1 MKTISFDCGYT
12 KENSQLFWEY
22 RRTKSLEIRNQI
34 LQLNMGLVRQEVC
47 RWLNQ
52 CRESHEDLLQVGCI
66 GLLRAIERFDPERGF
81 AFSTFAVPYI
91 RGEIQHYLR
100 DKGYAIR
107 IPRRCLEL
115 KNQANKVIR
124 KLRNSLRRQP
134 TDEEVAKELG
144 VSLQE
149 WEEVKLAYKNREPIS
164 LDISTSDED
173 EKLTLADCLPDN
185 RYRSFQLAEEDKIRL
200 QNALNQLEEGIRKV
214 LEFVFLKDLTQKE
227 TAEML
232 GVSVITV
239 SRRLKK
245 GVAKMRKLIHS
256 EDCD

>member
-1 MKTISFDCGYT
+1 MKTISIDSSYT

-22 RRTKSLEIRNQI
+22 RRTKNLEIRNKI
-34 LQLNMGLVRQEVC
+34 LELNMGLVRQEVC
-47 RWLNQ
+47 RWVNQ

-66 GLLRAIERFDPERGF
+66 GLLRAIERFDPERGY

-100 DKGYAIR
+100 DKGCAIR

-115 KNQANKVIR
+115 KNQANKAMR
-124 KLRNSLRRQP
+124 KLRNTLRRQP
-134 TDEEVAKELG
+134 TDEEIARELG
-144 VSLQE
+144 ISLQE
-149 WEEVKLAYKNREPIS
+149 WEEVKLAHQNREPIS
-164 LDISTSDED
+164 LDVSTSDED

-200 QNALNQLEEGIRKV
+200 QNALGQLEDGIRKV

-256 EDCD
+256 EDCG